1 MTANRPFHRP
11 KFCLLHFCVCF
22 LLLTS
27 GLYPAGLHAA
37 SAAAPVILSK
47 SELPARGRQESILT
61 IRSFGRYAISVKS
74 DQGTGLQLID
84 RMAGPGTISGA
95 AGERDGRLDLFLERG
110 DYKIITHGHD
120 KASGTVRV
128 EAHSFLEKN
137 APQPSVLIEYKL
149 TETELKDFEQ
159 ASYWVEIKER
169 KRVVLEA
176 AGRSLVDLRL
186 WKDGAWL
193 VDATP
198 AITTAQPKTGQPLR
212 VCRLA
217 AELEPGLYLL
227 IAYGG
232 LPLSWADDTGLHP
245 FYIRSG
251 IPELGSVTR
260 KRYSISPFGT
270 DRFIVPGSSTYFRI
284 ELPEA
289 RELSL
294 QAGWVNQ
301 DDPFGDNGPMKTIQK
316 NSSPPVAELY
326 TEGNKSAKHIV
337 TVTGEAGMPY
347 VFQHF
352 ESNYSYSFQGTG
364 DYWISSV
371 HSGSPQDSVDATGL
385 LVSGNDTYRTRPL
398 SEQTIELGQTTGYSR
413 RANLLDSLTLFL
425 KINAKGPYQIVSQG
439 VEARFLIE
447 PFFSSRSREYA
458 QPKAQPGG
466 STWELDPGYY
476 VLTIEPVKKG
486 IMDLI
491 IRPASW
497 VSWVWGKLDLDKEKK
512 TASVRAAVRFPRI
525 SLSRDLRYTLYLNRQ
540 PEVKTGL
547 VVRALPLDLID
558 PLPVTQRP
566 DETVTVP
573 VTVSE
578 EGTLRAEAED
588 GSFMDLSLDR
598 GPWQK
603 THSVSTGRHDLSVR
617 STAKDTINYALF
629 LEPRRLDTGTPLPSL
644 SQTALDSLP
653 KFPVLTDSRPL
664 FFDLD
669 RTSSSTFNLR
679 ADKSALFQVQS
690 TGLLAT
696 EGNLRSRTTP
706 RFVRESENG
715 KGRNFF
721 IRQYLHEGD
730 YQITVAS
737 RGQSKGHLGLT
748 MEKSGLIQGGFLTSR
763 TPARLSLAAGTSA
776 AYQFIVTKPGEYRVR
791 AFGLGRTLKCRLEDR
806 DGWPV
811 MAPNSKAEITR
822 FFDKGKYRMILLP
835 ENTDARIVTLIEPVQ
850 RPRRFKGHGPHAL
863 PLAAAVDHTWREPAS
878 GKERRPD
885 QWKFELPADGDVSI
899 ELTGEMQADLLLIQ
913 HDGTA
918 KRAAFIPPL
927 RGWQGRLQA
936 GAYRIDAVS
945 QRVNNQAA
953 YRVAVRP
960 LPLMAGLSRD
970 VSISSV
976 VPVAIGQAGVVE
988 ISSFGGVDVKARLT
1002 TEDGTVIA
1010 ENDDR
1015 PDDWNFHIGASL
1027 KPGKYLLHVDPVG
1040 PGQGTCAVSIR
1051 APKEEEKKALLLP
1064 ASAKIRLTDSVQLFP
1079 LTLPAR
1085 GELLLLSA
1093 RAPENVGLAVEVSD
1107 QGGWKTIGST
1117 SGRNA
1122 YLEAPLREPQAQA
1135 SNARYRLRLWSMDRR
1150 ETAVELSALFLS
1162 PRQFNEGDLQK
1173 GIELSLAEGAGTPVA
1188 AAVVRIDRGGLL
1200 RIPEEFRSLRWSAG
1214 SLRAC
1219 GQPANFLPVQPG
1231 FVWITGETALRGPAP
1246 AARAE
1251 RVNLGSGEDKAIQT
1265 RIGGREK
1272 VLCDLAGD
1280 HAGPVLLIASSRV
1293 GRPAAE
1299 LVEQN
1304 RNEPVNIDRLVVGEH
1319 GSLSLSL
1326 HPKNPVARLWDA
1338 SPGGEPFE
1346 VRLLQIGFHAPE
1358 LLSGK
1363 DGLQGAIEGKKARMY
1378 ELPKGKKRIGLSLG
1392 EGLVA
1397 ALLKDDV
1404 IASVHWAEGNSFTE
1418 ALETDAERLLLLHT
1432 RDGEDHFAVDHAP
1445 LPSALFAAPLAI
1457 GLPFERV
1464 MQNSGR
1470 VRLSIAA
1477 GKTPMDNRRILHIR
1491 GGKNAVFT
1499 DRTGTVLAGN
1509 DLEIGEQGGTLVIE
1523 HGPRPLLSWLDRPG
1537 EEAVALWA
1545 TSEKPDRTS
1554 VTLPAL
1560 LPLDGRL
1567 RAYRID
1573 AAKPV
1578 MLHVRSAGQLATYLD
1593 RGEKTPDV
1601 EVHSQGVTL
1610 DAYLPKGSAELRLR
1624 AFAGGGMSGQV
1635 ALTSSPVIPT
1645 DEGLGP
1651 EVLLAP
1657 GAARLFSFTVRQE
1670 GTIGAGVKADSDS
1683 VDMELLNSAGAVIG
1697 RGVAQML
1704 RLKPGTYL
1712 VKLSAPDTA
1721 VPVKARPALVGLKAP
1736 DTGPPEEEI
1745 KKYLFSE
1752 AEMPSAYS
1760 SSRGS
1765 APQEMMYESPSEP
1778 TYDSP
1783 VPAPAPEYSEG
1794 ENEGAEQMNEQEGGE
1809 GEVEQ

>member
-1 MTANRPFHRP
+1 MKANDRPQ
-11 KFCLLHFCVCF
+11 FCLLYSFIWF
-22 LLLTS
+22 LLLVC
-27 GLYPAGLHAA
+27 GLYPAGLQAA
-37 SAAAPVILSK
+37 PAAAPATLSK
-47 SELPARGRQESILT
+47 SDLPARGRQESILT
-61 IRSFGRYAISVKS
+61 IRSFGRYAVTVKS

-120 KASGTVRV
+120 KASGTIRL
-128 EAHSFLEKN
+128 EAHPFLEKN
-137 APQPSVLIEYKL
+137 APQPAALIEYKL

-159 ASYWVEIKER
+159 ASYWIEIKER

-176 AGRSLVDLRL
+176 AGRGLADLRL

-193 VDATP
+193 VDETP
-198 AITTAQPKTGQPLR
+198 ATATVQPKTGRPLR

-227 IAYGG
+227 TAYGG
-232 LPLSWADDTGLHP
+232 PALSWADDTGQHP

-260 KRYSISPFGT
+260 KRNSLSPFGT
-270 DRFIVPGSSTYFRI
+270 DYFIVPGSSTYFRI

-294 QAGWVNQ
+294 QAGWISQ
-301 DDPFGDNGPMKTIQK
+301 DDPFGNNGPMKTIQK

-326 TEGNKSAKHIV
+326 TAANKDAKHIV
-337 TVTGEAGMPY
+337 TITGEAGMPY
-347 VFQHF
+347 VFQQF

-364 DYWISSV
+364 DYWIASV
-371 HSGSPQDSVDATGL
+371 HSGSPQDSVDATGV
-385 LVSGNDTYRTRPL
+385 LVSGSDTYRIRPL
-398 SEQTIELGQTTGYSR
+398 SEQTIELDQTTGYSR

-425 KINAKGPYQIVSQG
+425 KINTKGPYQVVSQG

-447 PFFSSRSREYA
+447 PFLTSRPREYA

-512 TASVRAAVRFPRI
+512 SAPVRAAVRFPRI
-525 SLSRDLRYTLYLNRQ
+525 SLSRDLWYTLYLNRQ
-540 PEVKTGL
+540 PEVRTGL

-573 VTVSE
+573 FTVSE

-588 GSFMDLSLDR
+588 GSLMDLSVDR

-603 THSVSTGRHDLSVR
+603 THNVSMGRHDLSVR
-617 STAKDTINYALF
+617 TTAKDTINYALS
-629 LEPRRLDTGTPLPSL
+629 LEPHRFSAATPLPSL

-664 FFDLD
+664 FFDLG
-669 RTSSSTFNLR
+669 RTSAATFNLR
-679 ADKSALFQVQS
+679 ADKSTLYQVQS

-696 EGNLRSRTTP
+696 EGDLRSRTTP

-721 IRQYLHEGD
+721 MRQYLHEGD

-737 RGQSKGHLGLT
+737 KRQSKGHLGLT
-748 MEKSGLIQGGFLTSR
+748 MKKSGLIQGGFLTSR
-763 TPARLSLAAGTSA
+763 TPARLSLEAGTSA
-776 AYQFIVTKPGEYRVR
+776 VYQFIVTKPGEYRVR
-791 AFGLGRTLKCRLEDR
+791 AFGLGRTLKCRLEDK

-811 MAPNSKAEITR
+811 MAPNSKADITR
-822 FFDKGKYRMILLP
+822 VFDKGKYRLIILP
-835 ENTDARIVTLIEPVQ
+835 ENTNARIVTLIEPVQ
-850 RPRRFKGHGPHAL
+850 RPRRFKGHGPHGL
-863 PLAAAVDHTWREPAS
+863 PLAVAVDHTWREPAS

-899 ELTGEMQADLLLIQ
+899 ELTGEMQADLLLI
-913 HDGTA
+913 HPDGTS
-918 KRAAFIPPL
+918 KRAAFIPPM

-945 QRVNNQAA
+945 LRVNNQAA

-970 VSISSV
+970 VSIPSV
-976 VPVAIGQAGVVE
+976 VPVAIGQTGVVE

-1015 PDDWNFHIGASL
+1015 PDDWNFHIGTSL
-1027 KPGKYLLHVDPVG
+1027 QQGTYRLHVDPVG
-1040 PGQGTCAVSIR
+1040 SGHGTCTVSIR

-1064 ASAKIRLTDSVQLFP
+1064 ASEKITLTDSVQIFP
-1079 LTLPAR
+1079 LTLPAK
-1085 GELLLLSA
+1085 GELLMLSA
-1093 RAPENVGLAVEVSD
+1093 RAPENVGLAVEASD

-1122 YLEAPLREPQAQA
+1122 YLEAPLREPQAPA
-1135 SNARYRLRLWSMDRR
+1135 SPARYRLRLWSMDRR
-1150 ETAVELSALFLS
+1150 DTAVELSALFLS

-1173 GIELSLAEGAGTPVA
+1173 GIELSLAQEAGMPVA

-1219 GQPANFLPVQPG
+1219 RQQENYLPVQSG
-1231 FVWITGETALRGPAP
+1231 FVWITGETAVRGSAP
-1246 AARAE
+1246 IARAE
-1251 RVNLGSGEDKAIQT
+1251 RVALESGEDKAIQM

-1272 VLCDLAGD
+1272 VLCDLGGS
-1280 HAGPVLLIASSRV
+1280 HTGPVLLIASSRV
-1293 GRPAAE
+1293 GRPAVE
-1299 LVEQN
+1299 LVESN
-1304 RNEPVNIDRLVVGEH
+1304 RKEPVNTDRLAVGEH
-1319 GSLSLSL
+1319 SSLSLSL
-1326 HPKNPVARLWDA
+1326 RPKDPVARLWDA

-1346 VRLLQIGFHAPE
+1346 VRLLQIGFRTPE

-1363 DGLQGAIEGKKARMY
+1363 DNLQGAIEGTNARMY
-1378 ELPKGKKRIGLSLG
+1378 ELPKGKKRIQLSLG

-1397 ALLKDDV
+1397 ALVKDDAV
-1404 IASVHWAEGNSFTE
+1404 ASVHWAEGNAFTE
-1418 ALETDAERLLLLHT
+1418 ALETDAERLVLLHT
-1432 RDGEDHFAVDHAP
+1432 RDEADHFAVEQTP
-1445 LPSALFAAPLAI
+1445 LPNALFAAPLAV
-1457 GLPFERV
+1457 GQPFERI

-1470 VRLSIAA
+1470 ARLSIAA
-1477 GKTPMDNRRILHIR
+1477 GKTPADNRRTLHVR
-1491 GGKNAVFT
+1491 GGKSAVFT
-1499 DRTGTVLAGN
+1499 DKNGTVVAGN

-1545 TSEKPDRTS
+1545 TNEKPDRTS

-1573 AAKPV
+1573 AAKPI
-1578 MLHVRSAGQLATYLD
+1578 MLHVRSAEQLATYLD

-1610 DAYLPKGSAELRLR
+1610 DAYLPRGSAELRLR
-1624 AFAGGGMSGQV
+1624 AFAGSGMSGQV

-1657 GAARLFSFTVRQE
+1657 GAARVFSFTVRQE

-1683 VDMELLNSAGAVIG
+1683 VDMEILNSAGAVIG
-1697 RGVAQML
+1697 KGVAQML

-1712 VKLSAPDTA
+1712 VKLSATDA
-1721 VPVKARPALVGLKAP
+1721 AAPVKARPALVGLKTP
-1736 DTGPPEEEI
+1736 DTGPPPEEI
-1745 KKYLFSE
+1745 RKYQVSE
-1752 AEMPSAYS
+1752 TEMPSAYS

-1765 APQEMMYESPSEP
+1765 VPQESFYENPDES
-1778 TYDSP
+1778 TDS
-1783 VPAPAPEYSEG
+1783 PAPAPAPGYSEG
-1794 ENEGAEQMNEQEGGE
+1794 ENEGIEQMNEQQDGE
-1809 GEVEQ
+1809 GDVEQ